1 MGIHSLGVQFES
13 GGKTMNELQKSAKE
27 LVQYYNNADGID
39 WDRLDN
45 LIRNLGIT
53 LAVDIMNEGE
63 DNENA

>member
-1 MGIHSLGVQFES
+1 M
-13 GGKTMNELQKSAKE
+13 TPLQKTAKE

-63 DNENA
+63 DNENT